1 MKKVIK
7 EWRRFLSEEKKSLN
21 TKEELIDL
29 IKKDPDQKIY
39 LDNPKGTTKKFG
51 GVDPITLP
59 FDYGEYPEIVNPA
72 DGMGWDIIIVP
83 GSTKDDKDLIPVGH
97 VSYTGDEEEWAENTP
112 RDMPPDLK
120 NNHKIFVSSGGTY
133 SASGK
138 KIIEDF
144 FKERWQFKDP
154 EWYL

>member
-1 MKKVIK
+1 MKKVLK
-7 EWRRFLSEEKKSLN
+7 EWRRFLSEEKKSIN

-59 FDYGEYPEIVNPA
+59 FDYGEYPEIINPA

-83 GSTKDDKDLIPVGH
+83 GSTEENKDLTKMVKDGK
-97 VSYTGDEEEWAENTP
+97 TLT
-112 RDMPPDLK
+112 
-120 NNHKIFVSSGGTY
+120 
-133 SASGK
+133 GK
-138 KIIEDF
+138 KVDEVDVEP
-144 FKERWQFKDP
+144 KVEKKK
-154 EWYL
+154 